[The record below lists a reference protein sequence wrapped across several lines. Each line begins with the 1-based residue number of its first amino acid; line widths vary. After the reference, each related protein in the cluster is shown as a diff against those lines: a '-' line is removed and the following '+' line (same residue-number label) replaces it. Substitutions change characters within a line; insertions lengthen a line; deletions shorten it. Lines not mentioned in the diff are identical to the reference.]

1 MVCEPLSTV
10 PGPDEGS
17 VVTELCYLLCN
28 GVLDL
33 SGLEG
38 LEAVYTVW
46 SFPLPG
52 TLDVQSSV

>member
-1 MVCEPLSTV
+1 M
-10 PGPDEGS
+10 
-17 VVTELCYLLCN
+17 TELCYLLCN

-52 TLDVQSSV
+52 TLDVQSSCLTLGEGPGGS